1 MLTGADQIPL
11 LVSKLKG
18 KRVGIMV
25 NQTAMVGQTHLV
37 DSLKSLGINI
47 KKIFSPEHGF
57 RGTADAGEYLNDD
70 IDKKTGIPIISL
82 YGSSK
87 IPGENKRKPTIEQF
101 AGIDV
106 IVFDIQDVGV
116 RFYTYIGSLHYL
128 MESCAEQ
135 GKKIYVLDRP
145 NPNGSMIDGPV
156 LKDKSLKSFVGM
168 HPIPIAHG
176 MSIGE
181 YALMINGEGW
191 LDGER
196 KCDLEI
202 IPMKGWK
209 HTDTYSLPVRP
220 SPNLPNDQAIAL
232 YPSTCLFE
240 GTILSEGR
248 GTYHPF
254 EWIGHPDLKAYP
266 FQFTPV
272 SIDGMSKD
280 PKLKDQLCYGLDL
293 SKVNVKRTAV
303 DLSFVIELY
312 QAFPDKSKFFKNYF
326 NTLAGSTELK
336 EQIVSGMSE
345 DQIRTTWQRDL
356 DAFKKVRKKYLLYP

>member
-1 MLTGADQIPL
+1 MMRYKLFITTALVAMIFSGYGLFAQGAENLLTGADQIPL
-11 LVSKLKG
+11 LGSKLKG
-18 KRVGIMV
+18 KKVGIMV
-25 NQTAMVGQTHLV
+25 NQTAIVGRSHLV
-37 DSLKSLGINI
+37 DSLRSIGIDI

-87 IPGENKRKPTIEQF
+87 IPGENKRKPTAEQL

-106 IVFDIQDVGV
+106 VVFDIQDVGV

-135 GKKIYVLDRP
+135 NKKIYVLDRP
-145 NPNGSMIDGPV
+145 NPNGSMVDGPV

-191 LDGER
+191 LAGGK

-202 IPMKGWK
+202 ISMKNWK
-209 HTDTYSLPVRP
+209 HSDTYSLPVKP
-220 SPNLPNDQAIAL
+220 SPNLPNDQAVAL

-240 GTILSEGR
+240 GTILSEIGR
-248 GTYHPF
+248 ASCR
-254 EWIGHPDLKAYP
+254 E
-266 FQFTPV
+266 
-272 SIDGMSKD
+272 
-280 PKLKDQLCYGLDL
+280 
-293 SKVNVKRTAV
+293 
-303 DLSFVIELY
+303 
-312 QAFPDKSKFFKNYF
+312 
-326 NTLAGSTELK
+326 
-336 EQIVSGMSE
+336 
-345 DQIRTTWQRDL
+345 
-356 DAFKKVRKKYLLYP
+356 